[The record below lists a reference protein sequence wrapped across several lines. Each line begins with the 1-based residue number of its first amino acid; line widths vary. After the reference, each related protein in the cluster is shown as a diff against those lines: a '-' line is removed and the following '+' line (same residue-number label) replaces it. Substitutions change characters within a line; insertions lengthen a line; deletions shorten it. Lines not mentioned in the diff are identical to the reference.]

1 MSEFGR
7 SFGQSNK
14 EQSYGQ
20 IKKDQMARESE
31 LYSMMSGAG
40 SGAEFGDLETFAAE
54 SDVRKNELLFKITT
68 QIEDAKK
75 ALKQAEQL
83 TERLRKRVAELEGM
97 YRILTKK

>member
-1 MSEFGR
+1 
-7 SFGQSNK
+7 
-14 EQSYGQ
+14 
-20 IKKDQMARESE
+20 
-31 LYSMMSGAG
+31 MMGGVG
-40 SGAEFGDLETFAAE
+40 SGTEFGDLETFAAD

>member
-1 MSEFGR
+1 MREPDG

-14 EQSYGQ
+14 DKSYGQ
-20 IKKDQMARESE
+20 IKKDQMARDNE
-31 LYSMMSGAG
+31 LYSKLMGG
-40 SGAEFGDLETFAAE
+40 GEFGDLETFAAD

-68 QIEDAKK
+68 QIEDAKN

-83 TERLRKRVAELEGM
+83 TERLRRRVAELEGM